1 MTVDEKLDD
10 QLIQL
15 GNAVAPR
22 RSIVAEVM
30 RRTAGRSI
38 GATRRHSFAKWCLTA
53 LRPPQLAAGAV
64 AALLAVYV
72 LVFHQPSVSVFADQ
86 ALAALEEARAN
97 GVTVEERTEIVMRD
111 GSRQSS
117 STRDTFFVGR
127 DSYRRNIYDG
137 DHLREIQW
145 YTPDGDGMR
154 QTSIQFDAK
163 TYSQEKHLGKFG
175 DEDPVERMRFLIRF
189 IVDADR
195 ELQPRMIKGRQ
206 RRGFEISARKYG
218 DNPEGWIDRVW
229 IDSATKLPVCIEQER
244 PRSEKEFK
252 AFITVQER
260 FDWHPD
266 LLADTFTPK
275 IPDGFTIRKQGP
287 NVASVFITA
296 AEAKETDPC
305 NILPPLSD
313 WRL

>member
-1 MTVDEKLDD
+1 MTVDEKLDE

-15 GNAVAPR
+15 GNAVAPQI
-22 RSIVAEVM
+22 SIVADVM
-30 RRTAGRSI
+30 MRTAGRSI
-38 GATRRHSFAKWCLTA
+38 GASRSHSITKWCLTS

-64 AALLAVYV
+64 VALLAVYL

-86 ALAALEEARAN
+86 ALAALEDARAN
-97 GVTVEERTEIVMRD
+97 GVSVEERTEFVMRD

-127 DSYRRNIYDG
+127 DSYRRDIYEG

-154 QTSIQFDAK
+154 QTSIQLDAK
-163 TYSQEKHLGKFG
+163 TYSQEKHTGKFG
-175 DEDPVERMRFLIRF
+175 DEDPVERMRFLVRF

-195 ELQPRMIKGRQ
+195 ELLPRMIKGRQ
-206 RRGFEISARKYG
+206 CRGFEVSARKYG

-229 IDSATKLPVCIEQER
+229 IDSATKLPMRIEQER

-260 FDWHPD
+260 FDWYPELH
-266 LLADTFTPK
+266 ADTFTPK
-275 IPDGFTIRKQGP
+275 IPDGFTIRKENP
-287 NVASVFITA
+287 
-296 AEAKETDPC
+296 ETPKS
-305 NILPPLSD
+305 P
-313 WRL
+313 